1 MKKVIPF
8 IFLAISGYVANAQSG
23 KSMFAVTGDQVGSI
37 QWTKIRNVQAGTNQ
51 ELLDAAKPSYFISA
65 KTNRKTTPAIKNGV
79 LDESVAS
86 SGIAALAYDEKNNRL
101 YFSPLFRDGGIRYID
116 LDDKS
121 SQKAVT
127 IFDDVYNLVDRAKDG
142 EGRNI
147 TRMVIGGNNTGY
159 AISNDGNS
167 FIRFTTSGNVKMEN
181 LGALVDDEKNGQ
193 ISVHAFCNSWGGD
206 MVAAENGDL
215 YLFTMRQLVFKIN
228 PETRVASFVGALK
241 GPDAQFSVNGAAVD
255 EEGRVVL
262 CSSVQPGTRW
272 IIDDMN
278 SLIARAEKN
287 DSWYNASDLASSNLL
302 FANRGQST
310 TQKAA
315 ANIVFKDGVGIY
327 PNPVTNGRF
336 TVVFQSL
343 PAGRYSLDMVNGLGV
358 SLNGQTVEVKD
369 KGQTIQMQTGNLSKG
384 LYIFRITNASRK
396 EAFTEKILVQ

>member
-8 IFLAISGYVANAQSG
+8 CFLAMTGYTAIAQSG
-23 KSMFAVTGDQVGSI
+23 KAIFAVTGDKAGAI
-37 QWTKIRNVQAGTNQ
+37 QWTKIRQVDGSANQ
-51 ELLDAAKPSYFISA
+51 ELLDASKPSYFISA
-65 KTNRKTTPAIKNGV
+65 KTNQKTTPV
-79 LDESVAS
+79 LKDGGLDASVAGT
-86 SGIAALAYDEKNNRL
+86 GIAALAYDEANNRL

-147 TRMVIGGNNTGY
+147 TRMVIGKNNTGY

-167 FIRFTTSGNVKMEN
+167 FIRFSTKGNVNMEN

-193 ISVHAFCNSWGGD
+193 ISVHTSCNNWGGD
-206 MVAAENGDL
+206 IVAAENGEL
-215 YLFTMRQLVFKIN
+215 YLFTMRQSVFKIN
-228 PETRVASFVGALK
+228 PDTKVASYLGSIK
-241 GPDAQFSVNGAAVD
+241 GPDGQFSVNGAAVD

-262 CSSVQPGTRW
+262 SSAVQPGIRW
-272 IIDDMN
+272 VIDDMN
-278 SLIARAEKN
+278 TLIANAEKN
-287 DSWYNASDLASSNLL
+287 DIWYNASDLASSNLL
-302 FANRGQST
+302 FANRGQGTAQRVST
-310 TQKAA
+310 S
-315 ANIVFKDGVGIY
+315 IEFKNGVGIY

-336 TVVFQSL
+336 TVVFQSF

-358 SLNGQTVEVKD
+358 SLNSQTVEVKD
-369 KGQTIQMQTGNLSKG
+369 KGQTVQMQTGNLAKG
-384 LYIFRITNASRK
+384 LYVFRITNASRK